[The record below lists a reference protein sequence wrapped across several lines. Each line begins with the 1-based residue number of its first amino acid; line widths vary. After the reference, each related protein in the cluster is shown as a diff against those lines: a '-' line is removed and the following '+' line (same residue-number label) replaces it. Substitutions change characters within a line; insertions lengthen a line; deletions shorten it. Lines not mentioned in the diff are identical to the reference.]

1 MTNIEVINRTIAVVT
16 ELPQQPVLNQFRLIA
31 DELLRAEFKGK
42 VVFDLLISKG
52 MNARFVEAY
61 FDGKTI
67 VRSSLRVSSANDIPN
82 EIVVRQSHFFVKNS
96 NLLGTSILSSQE
108 IQKLLHQTNISTSS
122 ART

>member
-16 ELPQQPVLNQFRLIA
+16 ELPQQPVLNQFCLIA

-82 EIVVRQSHFFVKNS
+82 KIVVRQSHFFVKNP

>member
-67 VRSSLRVSSANDIPN
+67 VRSSLRVSSTNDIPN

>member
-31 DELLRAEFKGK
+31 DELLRVKFEGK

-67 VRSSLRVSSANDIPN
+67 VRSSLRVSPEEDIPK
-82 EIVVRQSHFFVKNS
+82 EVVIKQSHFFAKNS
-96 NLLGTSILSSQE
+96 NLLGTSMLSSFE
-108 IQKLLHQTNISTSS
+108 IEKLLRKNISTSS
-122 ART
+122 VHK

>member
-67 VRSSLRVSSANDIPN
+67 VRSSLRASSTNDIPN

-96 NLLGTSILSSQE
+96 KLLGTSILSSQE

-122 ART
+122 DRT